1 MQSTAAPTA
10 LPMSPIRKILVDFQ
24 KKWPEVD
31 IRRQSMVHS

>member
-10 LPMSPIRKILVDFQ
+10 LPTSLIRKILIDFQ
-24 KKWPEVD
+24 EKWPEVD